1 MVYFFKRNSATVS
14 CEMRPSGRGEGY
26 DIIIMKP
33 GQPVVT
39 EHLPSSADIHK
50 RWCELQEGFKSEGWW
65 GPTATHD

>member
-1 MVYFFKRNSATVS
+1 
-14 CEMRPSGRGEGY
+14 MRPSGRGEGY